1 MGYST
6 FRHFLKEQFPTL
18 RFQKDE
24 ASAGGSKTDP
34 ESSTTSKPKLGKG
47 QQHAA
52 KPVFMC

>member
-24 ASAGGSKTDP
+24 ASTGSSKTDP
-34 ESSTTSKPKLGKG
+34 ESSTTSKPKPGKG

-52 KPVFMC
+52 KPVFMS